1 MPPLGGQGEE
11 REGDGGGGGG
21 GGKRKIEVGGG
32 KSKEGGGGI
41 GKRIR
46 GKMRRS
52 PQVDEGGGRGMDSNQ
67 VSGSNAVDLLTF

>member
-11 REGDGGGGGG
+11 GEGDG
-21 GGKRKIEVGGG
+21 GGKRKIEAGGG
-32 KSKEGGGGI
+32 KSKEGGRGI

-52 PQVDEGGGRGMDSNQ
+52 PQVDEGGGGGMDSNQ
-67 VSGSNAVDLLTF
+67 VSGSNPVDLLTF